1 MSDLRFAREL
11 GAEFEGLERADA
23 SWARRRRFVSSGAVV
38 TGRIAMVVA
47 LAVPVAIVVVAVALL
62 GISRHGGGH
71 GSATS
76 AAAAPGLALSGG
88 NCRVP
93 PQTAPH
99 APPMTAGPDG
109 LIRAASGR
117 VSGISWELREK
128 PGTALPGS
136 ITHGRLILGGVHYG
150 LCSRQSVPVPFGLV
164 DAGSHAIVY
173 GYAATGGPSYRITV
187 SAGNTTIL
195 SSVANLFFF
204 IHALPRPACAYRAL
218 TITATSTPVSGMPP
232 DITRSLDDDPTR
244 LTTTM
249 QFGACRPHALVT
261 AVSAQ
266 GSTQGRSANAPLA
279 TVTAQVKLSPPPG
292 SSSRTSGWVFELAHD
307 GVRGINLLAFGLA
320 PGRYGIWLVG
330 PRGRTTALGADKVK
344 HDEILK
350 SFDLPADV
358 RGNQVLVAAQGPGHV
373 ETPGTIVLRAT
384 LR

>member
-11 GAEFEGLERADA
+11 GAEFERLERAGAGA
-23 SWARRRRFVSSGAVV
+23 SGRRRSSSSTGRL

-71 GSATS
+71 RSATS
-76 AAAAPGLALSGG
+76 GGPTAGLALSGG

-93 PQTAPH
+93 ARTAPH
-99 APPMTAGPDG
+99 PPPMTTGPDG

-128 PGTALPGS
+128 PDTALPGS
-136 ITHGRLILGGVHYG
+136 VAHGRLILGGVQYG

-164 DAGSHAIVY
+164 NAGSHAIVY
-173 GYAATGGPSYRITV
+173 GYVATGGGSYRIMV
-187 SAGNTTIL
+187 SAGNATIL

-204 IHALPRPACAYRAL
+204 IHALPRPACDYRAL
-218 TITATSTPVSGMPP
+218 TITATSTPVVGMPP
-232 DITRSLDDDPTR
+232 DISRSLDEDPTR
-244 LTTTM
+244 LTTTT

-261 AVSAQ
+261 AVSEQ
-266 GSTQGRSANAPLA
+266 GESQGRSPNAPLA
-279 TVTAQVKLSPPPG
+279 TATAQVKLTPPPG
-292 SSSRTSGWVFELAHD
+292 SSSRASGWVFELDHD
-307 GVRGINLLAFGLA
+307 GLRGINLLAFGLT
-320 PGRYGIWLVG
+320 PGRYGMWLVG

-358 RGNQVLVAAQGPGHV
+358 RGSQVLVAAQRPGQV
-373 ETPGTIVLRAT
+373 DTAGTIVLRAA

>member
-1 MSDLRFAREL
+1 
-11 GAEFEGLERADA
+11 
-23 SWARRRRFVSSGAVV
+23 
-38 TGRIAMVVA
+38 
-47 LAVPVAIVVVAVALL
+47 
-62 GISRHGGGH
+62 
-71 GSATS
+71 
-76 AAAAPGLALSGG
+76 
-88 NCRVP
+88 
-93 PQTAPH
+93 
-99 APPMTAGPDG
+99 MTAGPDG
-109 LIRAASGR
+109 LIRTASGR

-136 ITHGRLILGGVHYG
+136 IVHGRLILGGVQYG
-150 LCSRQSVPVPFGLV
+150 LCSRQSVPVPFALV
-164 DAGSHAIVY
+164 NAGPHAIVY
-173 GYAATGGPSYRITV
+173 GYAATGGPSSRITV

-232 DITRSLDDDPTR
+232 DISRSLNEDPTR

-261 AVSAQ
+261 AVSEQ
-266 GSTQGRSANAPLA
+266 GSSQGRSPNAPLA
-279 TVTAQVKLSPPPG
+279 TATAQVKLTPPSG
-292 SSSRTSGWVFELAHD
+292 SGSRASGWVFELAHD
-307 GVRGINLLAFGLA
+307 GLRGINLLAFGLT

-330 PRGRTTALGADKVK
+330 PQGRTTALGADRVK

-358 RGNQVLVAAQGPGHV
+358 RGSQVLVAAQGPGQV
-373 ETPGTIVLRAT
+373 DTPGTIVLRAP

>member
-1 MSDLRFAREL
+1 MSDLRFARQL
-11 GAEFEGLERADA
+11 GAEFERLERAGA
-23 SWARRRRFVSSGAVV
+23 SRSGRRRFVSSGAVV

-71 GSATS
+71 PSATG
-76 AAAAPGLALSGG
+76 ATTPAGLAFSGG

-93 PQTAPH
+93 ARTPPH

-136 ITHGRLILGGVHYG
+136 VAHGRLILDGVRYG

-164 DAGSHAIVY
+164 NAGSHAIVY
-173 GYAATGGPSYRITV
+173 GYVATGGGSYRITV
-187 SAGNTTIL
+187 SAGNTTL
-195 SSVANLFFF
+195 LTSVANLFFF
-204 IHALPRPACAYRAL
+204 IHALPRPACTYRTL
-218 TITATSTPVSGMPP
+218 TITATSTPVIGMPP
-232 DITRSLDDDPTR
+232 DITRSLDEDPTR

-249 QFGACRPHALVT
+249 QFGACRQHALVT
-261 AVSAQ
+261 VVSEQ
-266 GSTQGRSANAPLA
+266 GESQGRSPNAPLA
-279 TVTAQVKLSPPPG
+279 TATAQVKLTPPPG
-292 SSSRTSGWVFELAHD
+292 SDSRASGWVFELAHD
-307 GVRGINLLAFGLA
+307 GLRGINLLAFGLA

-330 PRGRTTALGADKVK
+330 PHGRTTALGADQVK

-358 RGNQVLVAAQGPGHV
+358 RGSQVLVAAQGPGQV
-373 ETPGTIVLRAT
+373 DTPGTTVLRAP